1 MPPAVPA
8 LQSKGVGAPLA
19 PEEAATPEPDVL
31 AAALRQPPEAAPA
44 GKSAAAAHTRM
55 AQPNEPTRPKPPSPS
70 NSSAPDFSGLSPQMA
85 ASLAKLAG
93 IPWPPKPDGSS
104 EKDEEPK
111 EESVGAAPPGSKD
124 MPPK

>member
-1 MPPAVPA
+1 
-8 LQSKGVGAPLA
+8 
-19 PEEAATPEPDVL
+19 
-31 AAALRQPPEAAPA
+31 
-44 GKSAAAAHTRM
+44 
-55 AQPNEPTRPKPPSPS
+55 
-70 NSSAPDFSGLSPQMA
+70 MA